1 MRGSLAMKMVL
12 LSLLLSLLVHCSA
25 SYPLCTDLRAPFNA
39 DNAGLAFCRYN
50 GSICC
55 NSSQDLQLQKQFK
68 AMNVSDPGCASLL
81 KSVLCARCD
90 PFSGELY
97 QVEQAPR
104 AVPVL
109 CNSSVSANSTR
120 SQLYILDFCSNLWD
134 KCHNTSILNS
144 PFAFESKAKTTA
156 GFGSR
161 ISDSWSSAAEFCNEF
176 GGASDNT
183 SVCFSGGPVK
193 LAGAENSS
201 TPSGVCLEK
210 LGNGSYLNMVAHSDG
225 SNRVFLSN
233 QPGKIWLAT
242 IPKQGS
248 GEILGINES
257 SPFLDLT
264 DEVHFESELG
274 MMGLALHPNYQ
285 NNGRFFV
292 SFNCD
297 KVKWPECSGRCSCN
311 SDVGCDPS
319 KIGPDN
325 GANPCQY
332 HSVISEFTTNQ
343 SSPSGTVIPKEVR
356 RIFTM
361 GLPFSAHHGGQI
373 LFGPKDGYLYFMMGD
388 GGSIG
393 DPYNFSQNRKSLLGK
408 IMRLDVDN
416 LPNSTMIS
424 KSGLWGN
431 YSVPEDNPFSVDKE
445 LASEIWAL
453 GFRNPWRCSFDLE
466 RPSYFLCADVGQ
478 DLYEEVNIVTK
489 GGNYGWRVYEG
500 PILYHPPQNP
510 GGNTSA
516 SSIKPIFPVMGYNH
530 SQLQNPQ
537 GSASITGGY
546 FYRSMVDPCLY
557 GRYMYADLY
566 GSGGIWVG
574 TENPENSGNFTS
586 AQVPYGCAK
595 DSPIQCGAE
604 DESLPA
610 LGAIFSFGQDNSKDT
625 FVLTSSGL
633 YRIVSPSR
641 CNFACSKETV
651 TPRSPPASNPPPPPP
666 STSMAMPWRHR
677 GPGFSLLSPVISYI
691 FLFGMCCNL

>member
-1 MRGSLAMKMVL
+1 MRGYPVMKMVI
-12 LSLLLSLLVHCSA
+12 LSLLLSLLVHYSA
-25 SYPLCTDLRAPFNA
+25 SHPLCADLRAPFNA
-39 DNAGLAFCRYN
+39 DNAGLAFCRYK
-50 GSICC
+50 GSVCC
-55 NSSQDLQLQKQFK
+55 TSAQDLQLQKQFK
-68 AMNVSDPGCASLL
+68 AMNISDRGCASLL
-81 KSVLCARCD
+81 KSILCARCD
-90 PFSGELY
+90 PFSAELY

-104 AVPVL
+104 VVPVI

-120 SQLYILDFCSNLWD
+120 SQLYMLDFCSNLWD

-156 GFGSR
+156 SSGSK

-176 GGASDNT
+176 GGTSDNT
-183 SVCFSGGPVK
+183 SACFSGGPVK
-193 LAGAENSS
+193 LGSAENSS

-210 LGNGSYLNMVAHSDG
+210 LGNGSYLNMVAHPDG

-233 QPGKIWLAT
+233 QPAGF
-242 IPKQGS
+242 
-248 GEILGINES
+248 GEILGIDKL

-274 MMGLALHPNYQ
+274 MMGLAFHPNYQ
-285 NNGRFFV
+285 SNGRFFV

-297 KVKWPECSGRCSCN
+297 KVKWPACSGRCSCN

-319 KIGPDN
+319 KIALDN

-343 SSPSGTVIPKEVR
+343 SSPGGNVNPKEVR

-361 GLPFSAHHGGQI
+361 GLPFTAHHGGQI

-393 DPYNFSQNRKSLLGK
+393 DPYNFSQNKKSLLGK

-416 LPNSTMIS
+416 LPNLTTIGE
-424 KSGLWGN
+424 SGLWGN
-431 YSVPEDNPFSVDKE
+431 YSVPEDNPFSIDKE
-445 LASEIWAL
+445 LEPEIWAL

-478 DLYEEVNIVTK
+478 DLYEEVDIVTK

-500 PILYHPPQNP
+500 PFLYHPPQSP

-546 FYRSMVDPCLY
+546 FYRSLADPCLY
-557 GRYMYADLY
+557 GRYLYADLY

-586 AQVPYGCAK
+586 AQVPYSCAK
-595 DSPIQCGAE
+595 DTPIQCDAK
-604 DESLPA
+604 DESSPV

-625 FVLTSSGL
+625 FMLTSSGL

-641 CNFACSKETV
+641 CSYTCSKETV
-651 TPRSPPASNPPPPPP
+651 IPRSPPVSTPPPP
-666 STSMAMPWRHR
+666 STSMATPWRHQ
-677 GPGFSLLSPVISYI
+677 GPEFSLLSLILSYML
-691 FLFGMCCNL
+691 LFGFCCDL